1 MLHDERAHSSADT
14 LCHVLREVAE
24 LRALISQI
32 LPEHPALNG
41 HANGHA
47 AGSSPAVPTDLLTL
61 ADAELYLRERGIK
74 RLKAA
79 TIREHWCKPLK
90 IHSVLVVRSRS
101 SRQNTW
107 LVSRAELDRIVRL
120 RGVAPAVGRCAVLK
134 VDKDFRPLPDDF
146 CQTPVKMPRGKAAS
160 AKA

>member
-1 MLHDERAHSSADT
+1 MIPDDRKLSSADT

-24 LRALISQI
+24 LRAIIARLI
-32 LPEHPALNG
+32 PDHPALNG
-41 HANGHA
+41 HA
-47 AGSSPAVPTDLLTL
+47 PAPAQAIPADLVTL

-79 TIREHWCKPLK
+79 TIREHWCKALK
-90 IHSVLVVRSRS
+90 ISSVLVVRGTS

-120 RGVAPAVGRCAVLK
+120 RGVPPAVGRYAVLK
-134 VDKDFRPLPDDF
+134 VDKDFCPLPPDF
-146 CQTPVKMPRGKAAS
+146 CQHPVKMPRGKAAK
-160 AKA
+160 AKS